1 MPYLEDDGRA
11 GFLLQDPGG
20 AERLEVRVGVVQ
32 QVGVVVDEQRLH
44 VVEDEAELVGV
55 LHRVQARVVLGHE
68 GGGEAAHAGGV
79 QHFTHLRRKKNKL
92 REGEIHFVRRCW
104 RRVAQSTHRAM
115 LSLNIPK
122 CDSVIQDKQQTVE
135 HR

>member
-1 MPYLEDDGRA
+1 MLVTVPHDNTSEAVNTPPCSPLPYLEDDGRA

-32 QVGVVVDEQRLH
+32 EVGVVVDEQRLH

-79 QHFTHLRRKKNKL
+79 QHFTHLRRKK
-92 REGEIHFVRRCW
+92 
-104 RRVAQSTHRAM
+104 
-115 LSLNIPK
+115 
-122 CDSVIQDKQQTVE
+122 QTA
-135 HR
+135 